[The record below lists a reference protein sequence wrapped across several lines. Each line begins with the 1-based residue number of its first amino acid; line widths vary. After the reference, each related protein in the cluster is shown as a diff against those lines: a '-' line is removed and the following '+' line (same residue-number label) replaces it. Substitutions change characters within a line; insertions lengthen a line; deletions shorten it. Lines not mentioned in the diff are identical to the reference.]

1 MGPYINCLQ
10 EFYRYFIGKSGLRI
24 SNLWGLHVTYNPS
37 KNQLQSEK
45 REKVCFSNLSF
56 LKGCQHCIGGIYC
69 LFWWLS
75 QNCKFNYD
83 LSTFLAFLSQKS
95 RLSGWVPLRIFRLQA
110 TAVDRYLPALQSIHI
125 TTVSSWHLLCILLT
139 SLCAMWAEQL
149 EKYTWFLSK
158 GRK

>member
-110 TAVDRYLPALQSIHI
+110 TAVDRYLPALQVYIKGQEALG
-125 TTVSSWHLLCILLT
+125 TFVLCWSSFNQFVVHLGR
-139 SLCAMWAEQL
+139 AV
-149 EKYTWFLSK
+149 EKI
-158 GRK
+158 